1 MVWKLKEQLKE
12 QLARETGYCSRPAGG
27 RHRFALAYP
36 NSYFVGMSNLGLHIV
51 YRLLNERQDT
61 ACERVFLPEK
71 KLQQAYEKAR
81 QPLMTLESQTGLNRF
96 DLIGFVISFEM
107 DYFNILRMLELGK
120 VVPMA
125 ADRGEQDALVI
136 GGGIAVAA
144 AAPAAIG
151 AVSEDPK
158 SFSKALI
165 FVALGEGCA
174 LYGFVVA
181 LLMLFI

>member
-1 MVWKLKEQLKE
+1 MLYIFLLPVVIVGLLLLPVLVAVKKRKSGKSIKN
-12 QLARETGYCSRPAGG
+12 AIIGNVCSFFGVMILCAALPIGISAYADNNEAAAADTAVVEEADESDSSTSGNG
-27 RHRFALAYP
+27 LLYIASALA
-36 NSYFVGMSNLGLHIV
+36 VGLG
-51 YRLLNERQDT
+51 
-61 ACERVFLPEK
+61 
-71 KLQQAYEKAR
+71 
-81 QPLMTLESQTGLNRF
+81 S
-96 DLIGFVISFEM
+96 
-107 DYFNILRMLELGK
+107 
-120 VVPMA
+120 
-125 ADRGEQDALVI
+125 I
-136 GGGIAVAA
+136 GGGLAVAA

>member
-1 MVWKLKEQLKE
+1 MLYIFLLPVVIVAILILPVVIAVKKKRGEKSVKNAIIGNICSFFGVMIICAALPIGMYVSAEE
-12 QLARETGYCSRPAGG
+12 SAPSADTSASAEAESSDNGMGYLAA
-27 RHRFALAYP
+27 ALA
-36 NSYFVGMSNLGLHIV
+36 VGLG
-51 YRLLNERQDT
+51 
-61 ACERVFLPEK
+61 
-71 KLQQAYEKAR
+71 
-81 QPLMTLESQTGLNRF
+81 S
-96 DLIGFVISFEM
+96 
-107 DYFNILRMLELGK
+107 
-120 VVPMA
+120 
-125 ADRGEQDALVI
+125 I
-136 GGGIAVAA
+136 GGGLAVAA

>member
-1 MVWKLKEQLKE
+1 MLNIVLIVAAAVAALVLPTVVAVKQRRSGKTVKQALLGHVCTFFGVLVMCAALPLSINAYAEEAVPAASTTEEAAESSAEGLKY
-12 QLARETGYCSRPAGG
+12 LAA
-27 RHRFALAYP
+27 ALA
-36 NSYFVGMSNLGLHIV
+36 VGLG
-51 YRLLNERQDT
+51 
-61 ACERVFLPEK
+61 
-71 KLQQAYEKAR
+71 
-81 QPLMTLESQTGLNRF
+81 S
-96 DLIGFVISFEM
+96 
-107 DYFNILRMLELGK
+107 
-120 VVPMA
+120 
-125 ADRGEQDALVI
+125 I
-136 GGGIAVAA
+136 GGGLAVAA

>member
-1 MVWKLKEQLKE
+1 MLYILLIPAVV
-12 QLARETGYCSRPAGG
+12 LALLILPMAVAFKKRKDGKSVKNAFIGNICSFFAVMLICAALPIGISAYADSEETTSVSAEAEDDSSSSSDGMLYLAS
-27 RHRFALAYP
+27 ALA
-36 NSYFVGMSNLGLHIV
+36 VGLG
-51 YRLLNERQDT
+51 
-61 ACERVFLPEK
+61 
-71 KLQQAYEKAR
+71 
-81 QPLMTLESQTGLNRF
+81 S
-96 DLIGFVISFEM
+96 
-107 DYFNILRMLELGK
+107 
-120 VVPMA
+120 
-125 ADRGEQDALVI
+125 I

>member
-1 MVWKLKEQLKE
+1 MLYILLLPLVIVGL
-12 QLARETGYCSRPAGG
+12 LALPVITAIRKRKSGKSVKQAFIGNICAFFGVLVIGAALPIGISAYAEEASPAAQTEEEEASGSG
-27 RHRFALAYP
+27 MEYLAAALA
-36 NSYFVGMSNLGLHIV
+36 VGLG
-51 YRLLNERQDT
+51 
-61 ACERVFLPEK
+61 
-71 KLQQAYEKAR
+71 
-81 QPLMTLESQTGLNRF
+81 S
-96 DLIGFVISFEM
+96 
-107 DYFNILRMLELGK
+107 
-120 VVPMA
+120 
-125 ADRGEQDALVI
+125 I

>member
-1 MVWKLKEQLKE
+1 MLYILLIPAVV
-12 QLARETGYCSRPAGG
+12 LALLILPMAVAFKKRKDGRSVKNAFIGNICSFFAVMLICAALPIGISAYADSEEETTSVSAEAEDDSSSSSDGMLYLAS
-27 RHRFALAYP
+27 ALA
-36 NSYFVGMSNLGLHIV
+36 VGLG
-51 YRLLNERQDT
+51 
-61 ACERVFLPEK
+61 
-71 KLQQAYEKAR
+71 
-81 QPLMTLESQTGLNRF
+81 S
-96 DLIGFVISFEM
+96 
-107 DYFNILRMLELGK
+107 
-120 VVPMA
+120 
-125 ADRGEQDALVI
+125 I

>member
-1 MVWKLKEQLKE
+1 MLYIFLLPVVVVGLLLLPVLVAVKKRKSGKSIKNAIIGNVCSFFGVMILCAALPIGIS
-12 QLARETGYCSRPAGG
+12 AYADNNETAAADTAVVEEADEADSSTSGNGLLYIAS
-27 RHRFALAYP
+27 ALA
-36 NSYFVGMSNLGLHIV
+36 VGLG
-51 YRLLNERQDT
+51 
-61 ACERVFLPEK
+61 
-71 KLQQAYEKAR
+71 
-81 QPLMTLESQTGLNRF
+81 S
-96 DLIGFVISFEM
+96 
-107 DYFNILRMLELGK
+107 
-120 VVPMA
+120 
-125 ADRGEQDALVI
+125 I
-136 GGGIAVAA
+136 GGGLAVAA

>member
-1 MVWKLKEQLKE
+1 MLYIFLLPVVFVGLLLLPVLVAVKKRKSGKSIKN
-12 QLARETGYCSRPAGG
+12 AIIGNVCSFFGVMILCAALPIGISAYADNNEAAAADTAVVEEADESDSSTSGNG
-27 RHRFALAYP
+27 LLYIASALA
-36 NSYFVGMSNLGLHIV
+36 VGLG
-51 YRLLNERQDT
+51 
-61 ACERVFLPEK
+61 
-71 KLQQAYEKAR
+71 
-81 QPLMTLESQTGLNRF
+81 S
-96 DLIGFVISFEM
+96 
-107 DYFNILRMLELGK
+107 
-120 VVPMA
+120 
-125 ADRGEQDALVI
+125 I
-136 GGGIAVAA
+136 GGGLAVAA